1 MAVWIAEKICK
12 GCGICV
18 YQCSKGVLRI
28 SDHRNSKGTNVVE
41 AVNEEK
47 CIACGTCEIN
57 CPDLAICA
65 IKPLEEDVSSL

>member
-18 YQCSKGVLRI
+18 YHCPKGVLRI
-28 SDHRNSKGTNVVE
+28 SDRKNAMGTHIVE
-41 AVNEEK
+41 PINHEK
-47 CIACGTCEIN
+47 CVACGTCEMI

-65 IKPLEEDVSSL
+65 INKNEAEAS